1 MFLVNIGD
9 IISELKL
16 CPGERKTPMLTD
28 RQFERTFRKLR
39 RFEDTLNSMLFRKEA
54 VIDKVLFYET
64 AERLYEIPEDSLCR
78 PMQSGETWG
87 SEEAFGW
94 FKAEYTVPESLAGKE
109 IFIMPHTEGYE
120 SLLWVNGKAFGNFAT
135 KIVFTGHGNHY
146 CDLLVQN
153 PGAGD
158 KIEIALEVYTGHTHY
173 GTQPLENGKLIKSYT
188 YNFTGLDIC
197 TKDEFIQEFYFD
209 LRVINDL
216 YETLPDSS
224 FRKGELA
231 NALYEVHKRLY
242 YAYDDIDEKS
252 FREAMAQAH
261 PFLKE
266 VLAVKNG
273 PDAPEAGVIGHS
285 HMDTAWLWKT
295 TETIKKCARTY
306 SNQLSLM
313 ARYPEFKFVQS
324 SACHGNMLLEHYPA
338 LFEDIKQ
345 KVAEGRYEP
354 NGAVW
359 VECDCNITS
368 GETMVRQFLWGQRF
382 TRKHFG
388 FTSNSFWLPDT
399 FGYSGA
405 IPQIMKGCG
414 VDYFLTTK
422 IDWNDTNHFP
432 YDTFW
437 WQGIDGTKVFT
448 HFNKTLGLLTPTTLH
463 QTVSGDVRDNK
474 TINERS
480 VTRKRLTAFGHG
492 DGGGGPQF
500 ESIEMGRRM
509 LDLNGCPKV
518 KYSTVT
524 EYMKEM
530 EAETKNPS
538 TYTGELYLE
547 LHRGTLTNQHRIK
560 HNNRKCELA
569 LRDLEFLTV
578 SNAVKAGKISSD
590 EKIHPLYEKL
600 LINQFHDI
608 LPGTCINSAHRMSL
622 EETDS
627 VLKTAG
633 ELIAEYTKGEGD
645 FVTVT
650 NTLSYDRSDP
660 IFLECEEGLVAD
672 IPCKQQAYKNL
683 DGKNILIISGVTVP
697 AFSTLKINLVKGNA
711 DAQSDITVNE
721 NGVSTP
727 FADIV
732 FDEKGCISS
741 FIDKKCGR
749 QVRGDGYALNT
760 FLMAE
765 DLPCAWDNWDIDA
778 DIECKFED
786 VSELISRQVVSHGSA
801 ALIIRSVYKISEKS
815 TITQDAIYFADSPE
829 IRFDTLMD
837 WQDNHR
843 FLKTA
848 FDTSVQS
855 NFARFEIQF
864 GNAMRP
870 TTRNDSVEK
879 AKFEVVNHKFTDL
892 SETRYGVAILND
904 SKYGISVE
912 GGKMRL
918 SLHKGGTRPDIEGD
932 RGLHRTVYSF
942 LPHNDGFG
950 AETVIRPA
958 YELNIP
964 VIQGKGEFETVALV
978 VPEEA
983 NIIVESIK
991 PCEDNEKAFI
1001 ARLYEAEG
1009 TFTNSSLRFFEG
1021 AKKVEITNMLEEVQ
1035 QVFEGGKLPFRPF
1048 EIKTLKITY

>member
-1 MFLVNIGD
+1 
-9 IISELKL
+9 
-16 CPGERKTPMLTD
+16 MLTEK
-28 RQFERTFRKLR
+28 QIERMLKKLR
-39 RFEDTLNSMLFRKEA
+39 RFEDTLNSMLFKKEA
-54 VIDKVLFYET
+54 FIDKVNFYET
-64 AERLYEIPEDSLCR
+64 AERLYEIPDDALCS
-78 PMQSGETWG
+78 PLESGETWG

-94 FKAEYTVPESLAGKE
+94 FKAEYIVPDELDGKD

-120 SLLWVNGKAFGNFAT
+120 SLLWVNGKPFGTFAT

-153 PGAGD
+153 AKAGD
-158 KIEIALEVYTGHTHY
+158 KIEIALETYTGHNHH
-173 GTQPLENGKLIKSYT
+173 GCAPLESNRVIKDYT
-188 YNFTGLDIC
+188 YHFGGLDIC

-216 YETLPDSS
+216 TESLPDSS
-224 FRKGELA
+224 FRKGELI

-242 YAYDDIDEKS
+242 YAYDDVDEES
-252 FREAMAQAH
+252 FRAAMAQAQ

-273 PDAPEAGVIGHS
+273 PEAPEVGVTGHS

-313 ARYPEFKFVQS
+313 ARYPEFGFVQS
-324 SACHGNMLLEHYPA
+324 SACHGNMLLEHYPT
-338 LFEDIKQ
+338 LFGDIKE

-368 GETMVRQFLWGQRF
+368 GEAMVRQFLWGQRF

-405 IPQIMKGCG
+405 IPQIMKGCC

-432 YDTFW
+432 YDTFY

-448 HFNKTLGLLTPTTLH
+448 HFNKTLGLLTPLTLRD
-463 QTVSGDVRDNK
+463 TVSGDVK
-474 TINERS
+474 HYKSINERS
-480 VTRKRLTAFGHG
+480 VTKKRLTVFGHG

-518 KYSTVT
+518 KFQSVT

-530 EAETKNPS
+530 EADTRNPS
-538 TYTGELYLE
+538 TYVGELYLE

-560 HNNRKCELA
+560 RNNRKCELA
-569 LRDLEFLTV
+569 LRDLEYLTV
-578 SNAVKAGKISSD
+578 SNAVKAGKTASD

-608 LPGTCINSAHRMSL
+608 LPGTCINSAHKLSL
-622 EETDS
+622 AETDE
-627 VLKTAG
+627 VLETAG
-633 ELIAEYTKGEGD
+633 KLIAEYTSGEGD

-650 NTLSYDRSDP
+650 NTLSHDRCDP
-660 IFLECEEGLVAD
+660 IFLECAEGLVAD
-672 IPCKQQAYKNL
+672 IPCKQQAYTNL

-697 AFSTLKINLVKGNA
+697 AFSSVKIKLINGCA
-711 DAQSDITVNE
+711 DAQSEITVTE

-727 FADIV
+727 FADIT
-732 FDEKGCISS
+732 FDEKGYISS
-741 FIDKKCGR
+741 LIDKKAGR
-749 QVRGDGYALNT
+749 EVRGEGYPLNT
-760 FLMAE
+760 FIIAE
-765 DLPCAWDNWDIDA
+765 DLPHAWDNWDIDA
-778 DIECKFED
+778 DIECKFAD
-786 VSELISRQVVSHGSA
+786 NSELVSREVVSHGAA
-801 ALIIRSVYKISEKS
+801 ALIIRSVYKISAKS
-815 TITQDAIYFADSPE
+815 AITQDAIYFADSPE

-848 FDTSVQS
+848 FDTSIQN

-864 GNAMRP
+864 GNVMRP

-879 AKFEVVNHKFTDL
+879 AKFEVVNHKYTDL
-892 SETRYGVAILND
+892 SETRYGAAILND

-912 GGKMRL
+912 GGQMRL

-942 LPHNDGFG
+942 LPHNGGFS
-950 AETVIRPA
+950 AESVIRPA

-964 VIQGKGEFETVALV
+964 VIQSKGEFEAKALV
-978 VPEEA
+978 LPEAA
-983 NIIVESIK
+983 NVIVESIK
-991 PCEDNEKAFI
+991 PCEDCEKAFI

-1009 TFTNSSLRFFEG
+1009 TFTACPVKFFEG

-1035 QVFEGGKLPFRPF
+1035 QTLDSDTLAFRPF